1 MKTTYVPFRNFVLRT
16 PLFPLGARAGET
28 DGNPAFREALF
39 LASPEL
45 YGGCAS
51 NDPKKRIRFDR
62 SVLKYR
68 HRAKTRCT
76 PFGLFA
82 GCSVGRIADRTT
94 VELPPAEH
102 ARRCTRLDM
111 QYLCALIQEIE
122 RMPEVRDRIAYY
134 PNDSLYAIGGK
145 YRYVEYRY
153 VKSQRRHTVSSL
165 EIDEA
170 LETLL
175 RTAAG
180 GATIDVLVRS
190 LAVGEVTPDEARDYV
205 LEAIG
210 AQVLKSELDPCVV
223 GADVLDTLIDA
234 LSRLENAPH
243 LPSLRRIRDLLKRI
257 DAQPVGT
264 TLPLYSE
271 ILTLVEGIGV
281 GFEPKYLFQTDL
293 FKPALCAQA
302 DAETVARIAR
312 LIDFL
317 AKIAP
322 AGEHSDLQKFTRAFR
337 ERYEDSEVP
346 LAEALDGE
354 LGLGY
359 PVGSGGGDVSPLI
372 DDLVFPVR
380 YPNGASGPQTPLDRV
395 LFRKL
400 VENAR
405 TGARVIELRDEDF
418 ADTNHTHS
426 LPETIAVMCNLLGGG
441 RIVLRSVG
449 GVCAANLL
457 GRFCHIDGGIFSLVK
472 EIADFERAGAPEVI
486 LAEVSHL
493 PESRI
498 GNIASRPAFRE
509 CTLHYLSNCAHDG
522 TDLPVSDLM
531 LSVRRGLL
539 RLRSKRYDREVMPRL
554 TCAHNHSLSPIPVYR
569 FLCDLQYRDATAGF
583 AHGWSGMFSASEHLP
598 RIEYD
603 NIVLA
608 RERWKIDR
616 KELEELEECGD
627 AERDARFREFLHAR
641 GVATEVVIP
650 DSDNELY
657 LNLDDE
663 SCRSLLLEEI
673 GRRRQ
678 IVLEEF
684 VFAGDAG
691 VVRCGDDMYTNEAIF
706 AFHKNR

>member
-1 MKTTYVPFRNFVLRT
+1 M
-16 PLFPLGARAGET
+16 
-28 DGNPAFREALF
+28 
-39 LASPEL
+39 
-45 YGGCAS
+45 
-51 NDPKKRIRFDR
+51 
-62 SVLKYR
+62 
-68 HRAKTRCT
+68 
-76 PFGLFA
+76 
-82 GCSVGRIADRTT
+82 
-94 VELPPAEH
+94 
-102 ARRCTRLDM
+102 
-111 QYLCALIQEIE
+111 
-122 RMPEVRDRIAYY
+122 
-134 PNDSLYAIGGK
+134 
-145 YRYVEYRY
+145 
-153 VKSQRRHTVSSL
+153 
-165 EIDEA
+165 
-170 LETLL
+170 
-175 RTAAG
+175 
-180 GATIDVLVRS
+180 
-190 LAVGEVTPDEARDYV
+190 
-205 LEAIG
+205 
-210 AQVLKSELDPCVV
+210 
-223 GADVLDTLIDA
+223 
-234 LSRLENAPH
+234 
-243 LPSLRRIRDLLKRI
+243 
-257 DAQPVGT
+257 
-264 TLPLYSE
+264 PLYSE

-531 LSVRRGLL
+531 LSVRRGRL

-616 KELEELEECGD
+616 KELEALEECGD